1 MKQDNMIN
9 YQKNRSEI
17 LETET
22 LTTIRKMAKR
32 GEKISFYAVAKAT
45 KRSVRYLYNNEKIRA
60 EIDSLRKS
68 PAPKTETT
76 AKAETTIIRLECK
89 RLHNKLNKLQA
100 ENSETWKQKYLAEHK
115 KFISAFKEIQ
125 ELKKQ
130 LKSLYSEPTEKAK

>member
-1 MKQDNMIN
+1 MKQDSMVN

-76 AKAETTIIRLECK
+76 IIRLECK

-100 ENSETWKQKYLAEHK
+100 ENSDTWKQKYLAEHK